1 MKFKGAFI
9 MEDLKQLQ
17 QKLKEME
24 GKDLS
29 IQFERKS
36 KIINEYR

>member
-1 MKFKGAFI
+1 